1 MSTVPIGPRGL
12 TRARRRVERHG
23 GTGLARGGAGR
34 RLRSVLAPAAGR
46 RLRAKAEDARTPEA
60 VLRLAYDFH
69 AFGIDIAP
77 GQVPW
82 ELGRLLE
89 ELSARRPRRMLEIGT
104 ANGGGLFAFARMCAP
119 DAHIISLD
127 LPDAPSGGGYPAWRT
142 PLYQAF
148 AGPGQR
154 LDLLRADSH
163 DPATLKQV
171 RKVLDGRKLE
181 FLFIDG
187 DHTYDGVR
195 RDHEAY
201 GPLLARGGLIGF
213 HDIAPPRAAAATSG
227 DRLRV
232 GGVPDYWD
240 HLRGQL
246 PTRELVAPEG
256 PGCFGIGLISVGDW
270 D

>member
-12 TRARRRVERHG
+12 APGRRRVARSG
-23 GTGLARGGAGR
+23 GTGPARGGALS
-34 RLRSVLAPAAGR
+34 RLRSLLAPAAGR

-60 VLRLAYDFH
+60 VLRLAYDFD
-69 AFGIDIAP
+69 AFDITIAP

-104 ANGGGLFAFARMCAP
+104 ADGGSLLAFARMCSP
-119 DAHIISLD
+119 DAHVISVD
-127 LPDAPSGGGYPAWRT
+127 LPDAPIGGGYPAWRI
-142 PLYQAF
+142 PLYRAF
-148 AGPGQR
+148 ARPGQR

-171 RKVLDGRKLE
+171 RKLLGGRKLD

-201 GPLLARGGLIGF
+201 GPLVAAGGLIGF
-213 HDIAPPRAAAATSG
+213 HDIA
-227 DRLRV
+227 
-232 GGVPDYWD
+232 
-240 HLRGQL
+240 
-246 PTRELVAPEG
+246 
-256 PGCFGIGLISVGDW
+256 
-270 D
+270 